1 MAVLLQTPHPKKV
14 GLRGPSCAPVG
25 SFPAQGF
32 ALVFLGMALLASVLL
47 AADLIVVL
55 ADVALL
61 VSLHFVREIAEAG
74 D

>member
-1 MAVLLQTPHPKKV
+1 
-14 GLRGPSCAPVG
+14 
-25 SFPAQGF
+25 
-32 ALVFLGMALLASVLL
+32 MALLASVLL
-47 AADLIVVL
+47 AADLIVLL